1 MKLISMVE
9 AEESKIKKY
18 IANTFHPLYSNL
30 RSIILKYVGVDQLLE
45 EVFYKLGELEEVFLT
60 GDIAEGKETPFIDLV
75 MVGEFKKE
83 FLFQL
88 VERVEKLLNKK
99 IRIAIYSKN
108 EFNLELLEDIQIVS
122 IYKNEIGGG

>member
-1 MKLISMVE
+1 MVE